1 VHRAGEILRVHIRFG
16 QEKDSAAML
25 RKFTSDAEELDRIQ
39 LVTGDAALALKLQE
53 TLARTQRFELE
64 TMPGSIE
71 DAERQGIANSHP
83 AILLVELDPANA
95 QDMGA
100 MERVMHQRA
109 PGLPVIIIS
118 DKFSENSARDFMRLN
133 VSDWCPKQSVGTDL
147 LQACE
152 RALQSSQAQT
162 SASEASC
169 YAFVPAAGGI
179 GNTTL
184 AIQSA
189 FLLARKNK
197 QFQSTC
203 LIALD
208 FQTGSIADYLDLTPN
223 LQLEEIISEPE
234 RLDEQLMEVML
245 SRHETGIAVLA
256 AENSLRDYNSIN
268 ADLITRMLDMASAK
282 FDNVVIDMPRVW
294 LPWSSDVLEGCD
306 KAFVVTEM
314 TVPGLRAA
322 SRLIDAINEKCGDEV
337 DTSVLVNRC
346 RTSLIGGGINSLR
359 RSDAEDMLGTRL
371 GGFVFE
377 DYRLVREAID
387 RGVPLYEIKKG
398 NKIDKDLTAILFPKT
413 DKKKKKKKKK

>member
-1 VHRAGEILRVHIRFG
+1 
-16 QEKDSAAML
+16 ML
-25 RKFTSDAEELDRIQ
+25 RKFTSDADELERIQ
-39 LVTGDAALALKLQE
+39 LVTSDKALAEKLQE
-53 TLARTQRFELE
+53 TLTRTQRFEME
-64 TMPGSIE
+64 TIQGSICN
-71 DAERQGIANSHP
+71 AESQGISDAHP
-83 AILLVELDPANA
+83 AMLLVELDPQDS
-95 QDMGA
+95 QDMSSL
-100 MERVMHQRA
+100 ERVMVQRA

-118 DKFSENSARDFMRLN
+118 DNLSENSARDFMRLN
-133 VSDWCPKQSVGTDL
+133 VSDWCPKQSIDSDL
-147 LQACE
+147 LPACE
-152 RALQSSQAQT
+152 RALNSSQAQT
-162 SASEASC
+162 LAREAAC

-189 FLLARKNK
+189 FQLARHKK

-208 FQTGSIADYLDLTPN
+208 FQTGSIADYLDLKPN
-223 LQLEEIISEPE
+223 LQLDEIASEPA

-256 AENSLRDYNSIN
+256 AENSLRDYDSIN
-268 ADLITRMLDMASAK
+268 SELITNMLDMASAK

-314 TVPGLRAA
+314 TVPGLRSA
-322 SRLIDAINEKCGDEV
+322 SRLIDAINEKCDGEV

-346 RTSLIGGGINSLR
+346 QARLFGGGINSLR
-359 RSDAEDMLGTRL
+359 RSDAEEMLGDRF

-387 RGVPLYEIKKG
+387 RGVPLFEIDKN
-398 NKIDKDLTAILFPKT
+398 NKIDKDLNAVLFGDP
-413 DKKKKKKKKK
+413 KKKKK